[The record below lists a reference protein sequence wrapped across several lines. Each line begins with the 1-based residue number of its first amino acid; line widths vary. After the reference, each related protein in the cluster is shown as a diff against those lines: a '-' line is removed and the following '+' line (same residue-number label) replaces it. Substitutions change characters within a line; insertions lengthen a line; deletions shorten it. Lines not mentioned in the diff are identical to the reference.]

1 MEVDFAFLADSAE
14 TVNGKI
20 YVLGGGID
28 TIWAKQAPLTYPK
41 LSLIL
46 RILFEVAET
55 GRKHKLE
62 IQIMDEDG
70 KSIATI
76 GGDLGVQG
84 KSPDFPKGW
93 RQGMVTVLNF
103 ANLKFP
109 NFGTYSFNILANN
122 SSLKSIPLR
131 VAQHVEI
138 LK

>member
-1 MEVDFAFLADSAE
+1 MEIDFAFLADSAE

-28 TIWAKQAPLTYPK
+28 TIWAKQVPSTYPK
-41 LSLIL
+41 VSFVL
-46 RILFEVAET
+46 RILFDIAEI

-70 KSIATI
+70 KTIATI
-76 GGDLGVQG
+76 GGDLEIQG

-93 RQGMVTVLNF
+93 RQGLVTVLNF
-103 ANLKFP
+103 VNLKFP

-131 VAQHVEI
+131 VAQRI
-138 LK
+138 DIPQ